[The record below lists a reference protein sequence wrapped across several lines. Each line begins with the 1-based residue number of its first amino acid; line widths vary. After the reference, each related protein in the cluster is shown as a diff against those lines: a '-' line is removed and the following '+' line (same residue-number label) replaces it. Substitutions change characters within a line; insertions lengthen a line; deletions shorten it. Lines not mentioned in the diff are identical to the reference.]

1 MSTRVSL
8 SLVAIVALVVV
19 GCNQSTPTEPRLL
32 DLSGTWEGPLTV
44 APTGEDWSL
53 VRLQVTTAGATTTG
67 TITSRNAVTHP
78 VSGQSIAVGAYLDV
92 SGLPHDTPCTVTL
105 IVDAVSSA
113 TMQGNLTGRCPSTL
127 MSRFRL
133 QKAQ

>member
-8 SLVAIVALVVV
+8 FLVIAALAVA
-19 GCNQSTPTEPRLL
+19 GCNQSSPTEPRLL
-32 DLSGTWEGPLTV
+32 DLSGTWEGTLTA

-53 VRLQVTTAGATTTG
+53 VRLQVTTVGATTTG
-67 TITSRNAVTHP
+67 TITSRNGVTHP
-78 VSGQSIAVGAYLDV
+78 VSGQSTAVGAYLDV
-92 SGLPHDTPCTVTL
+92 HELPNDTPCAVTL

-113 TMQGNLTGRCPSTL
+113 TMQGSLTGRCPSTL

-133 QKAQ
+133 QKSS